1 MLILLQIFITL
12 LAPFSWTENSYK
24 ADVAPHPFYMS
35 VTEINQNTS
44 GSLEVSCR
52 FFADDFEET
61 LRNAYKTKLDINSAA
76 APEKAAFDRLI
87 PDYISKHLALVADGK
102 SLRLSYVGYEKDKE
116 SVYCYF
122 EVAGSPAIKNL
133 QATNSL
139 LHDFKNEQINIMHV
153 TVNGRRQSTKLDF
166 PAKQAR
172 FQFN

>member
-1 MLILLQIFITL
+1 MLFFLHFLIAFLVPVSVAEKGDGTISLL
-12 LAPFSWTENSYK
+12 
-24 ADVAPHPFYMS
+24 HPFYMS
-35 VTEINQNTS
+35 VTEITQS
-44 GSLEVSCR
+44 GAAGSLEVSCR

-61 LRNAYKTKLDINSAA
+61 LRNAYKTKLDITSAQ
-76 APEKAAFDRLI
+76 EKGAFDRLI
-87 PDYISKHLALVADGK
+87 PDYIGKHLALVADGRPLK
-102 SLRLSYVGYEKDKE
+102 LSYIGYEKDKE

-122 EVAGSPAIKNL
+122 EVPSIPSVKNL

-166 PAKQAR
+166 PARQAS